1 MDATQLAI
9 EERVAQ
15 QHRHHK
21 KALFFWVWGGLLVMT
36 ALEVYLTYQNMEPK
50 RMLTIL
56 MGLSLIKAALIIG
69 FFMHLKY
76 EDFPHE
82 MVDHVFGNWLLDL
95 DDDLLFSGCLSNT
108 FLGSAMKLR
117 LAILTLV
124 LVAWTAP
131 AFCQGCAMCYGSAQA
146 TSKEG
151 QRAINKAV
159 LVLLVPPVGFMT
171 SGHLDG
177 TTLREEER
185 SRAV

>member
-76 EDFPHE
+76 EVSLMKFLT
-82 MVDHVFGNWLLDL
+82 MCSVI
-95 DDDLLFSGCLSNT
+95 GCLILMTIFFFPDAFRILS
-108 FLGSAMKLR
+108 LGVR
-117 LAILTLV
+117 
-124 LVAWTAP
+124 
-131 AFCQGCAMCYGSAQA
+131 
-146 TSKEG
+146 
-151 QRAINKAV
+151 
-159 LVLLVPPVGFMT
+159 
-171 SGHLDG
+171 
-177 TTLREEER
+177 
-185 SRAV
+185 